1 MLLFSMISNRM
12 LMTKTAATSI
22 FRTRRIARLPM
33 AMGLGGLVTYVFNI
47 LILRPIYLDEL
58 H

>member
-1 MLLFSMISNRM
+1 
-12 LMTKTAATSI
+12 MTKTAATSI